1 MSSNPQM
8 SVVIATYNRREIL
21 LRSLAT
27 LFAQDLAPELYEVVV
42 VVDGSTDGTA
52 EALRALHPGCGWR
65 VLERPHG
72 GISPARN
79 DGIRVARS
87 PIILILDDDIFC
99 APDVLRLHL
108 DAHRNSG
115 PQIVFGPVL
124 ISPESLPTLTTDAY
138 REIVDAWMASLAQGA
153 PLRWPEHA
161 ALDPNASLP
170 LSLFRDYGAFD
181 ESLPYQR
188 EDSEI
193 GMRFWKRGVPF
204 RFLPTAIAY
213 HRVVKK
219 TWEALSRDMASF
231 GKNDLLLA
239 RKVPEYR
246 PYSVP
251 ARIAEGPW
259 WKRVLRRWAAT
270 LPFSPAPLFMALLAP
285 FEFLRGVELVRRWG
299 VTLFRV
305 LSSALAIRSAAR
317 EAGSWSNLRREFGL
331 RLPVLTYHHIGET
344 PRGWVPGLSIPPAV
358 FERQIAWLARH
369 GYQSIR
375 SADWRD
381 WVRTGKPLPD
391 KPILLTFDDAYAD
404 LARCALPVLKRYG
417 FTGLV
422 FVITGRMGQTVK
434 WEEAAEFPS
443 LALMTAEEIRSW
455 AQQGIEFG
463 AHSRNHPHLTNVSA
477 QILQDEIAGS
487 GKDLEELLQTPITSF
502 AYPYGSID
510 KGAYEV
516 SGKVYDLAF
525 TTDEGVNTLGTDPH
539 LLLRAMLLP
548 ADSRLT
554 LWWRSHMGFDPV
566 ARLALH
572 VRRVVIKTFFGSAED
587 VAEAVSNKL

>member
-1 MSSNPQM
+1 MTSNPEI

-21 LRSLAT
+21 LRCLST
-27 LFAQDLAPELYEVVV
+27 LFGQDLAPELYEVVV

-52 EALRALHPGCGWR
+52 EALRTLHPRCGWQ

-79 DGIRVARS
+79 DGIRVARG

-108 DAHRNSG
+108 DAHHNCP

-124 ISPESLPTLTTDAY
+124 IAPESLPTLATDAY
-138 REIVDAWMASLAQGA
+138 REIVDAWMASLAQSA
-153 PLRWPEHA
+153 PLRWPLHA
-161 ALDPNASLP
+161 ALDPNTSLP

-204 RFLPTAIAY
+204 RFLPTAIT
-213 HRVVKK
+213 HHLVVKK
-219 TWEALSRDMASF
+219 TWEALGPDMASF
-231 GKNDLLLA
+231 GKNDLHLA

-251 ARIAEGPW
+251 ARIAQGPW
-259 WKRVLRRWAAT
+259 WKRALRRWAAT

-285 FEFLRGVELVRRWG
+285 FELLRGLGLFRRWG
-299 VTLFRV
+299 VKLFRV

-317 EAGSWSNLRREFGL
+317 EAGSWNNLRREFGL
-331 RLPVLTYHHIGET
+331 RLPVFTYHHIGET
-344 PRGWVPGLSIPPAV
+344 PRRWVPGLSIPPAV
-358 FERQIAWLARH
+358 FEGQIGWLARH
-369 GYQSIR
+369 GYKSIR

-381 WVRTGKPLPD
+381 WIRAGKPLPD

-404 LARCALPVLKRYG
+404 VARYALPVLKRYG

-422 FVITGRMGQTVK
+422 FVVTSLMGQTNK
-434 WEEAAEFPS
+434 WDGAAGYPS
-443 LALMTAEEIRSW
+443 LAMMTVEEIRSW
-455 AQQGIEFG
+455 AQQGMEFG
-463 AHSRNHPHLTNVSA
+463 AHSRTHPHLTKVSA
-477 QILQDEIAGS
+477 QTLQDEIAGS
-487 GKDLEELLQTPITSF
+487 GKDLEELLQLPITSF

-510 KGAYEV
+510 EGACEV
-516 SGKVYDLAF
+516 AGKVFDLAF
-525 TTDEGVNTLGTDPH
+525 TTGEGINTLGTDLH
-539 LLLRAMLLP
+539 RLLRGAVMP
-548 ADSRLT
+548 KDSRFT
-554 LWWRSHMGFDPV
+554 LWWRSHLGFDPV
-566 ARLALH
+566 ASMLLH
-572 VRRVVIKTFFGSAED
+572 VRRAIIKTFFGSAED
-587 VAEAVSNKL
+587 PLEAARSKQ